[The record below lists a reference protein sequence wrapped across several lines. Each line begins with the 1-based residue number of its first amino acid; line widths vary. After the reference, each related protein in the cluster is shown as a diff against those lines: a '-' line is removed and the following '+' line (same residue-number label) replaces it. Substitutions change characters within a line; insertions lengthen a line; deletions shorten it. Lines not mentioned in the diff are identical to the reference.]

1 MVEYQEI
8 REKVIYYSLQSQKTG
23 LIKGTSGNISL
34 RSDDG
39 KVIAI
44 TPTSIPY
51 ELLKPE
57 DIPLVDEYGK
67 ILYGTKK
74 PSSELPMHTHVLR
87 ARKDVKTVVH
97 THAMFCTIMSVLN
110 ISLKPMTIPQL
121 AMGLF
126 PIGVVPFEIPGSEE
140 LGNAI
145 VKGLGEHGKA
155 VLMANHGMLVVD
167 SSLEKA
173 FAGAEYLEEAAQI
186 AYYSLLGGGMNPI
199 PEAFIQTMRKI
210 AETRA
215 L

>member
-1 MVEYQEI
+1 MIEYLEI

-39 KVIAI
+39 QVIAI

-51 ELLKPE
+51 ELLEPE

-67 ILYGTKK
+67 VLYGHKK
-74 PSSELPMHTHVLR
+74 PSSELPMHTHILR
-87 ARKDVKTVVH
+87 ARKDIKSVVH
-97 THAMFCTIMSVLN
+97 THAMFCTVMSVLN
-110 ISLKPMTIPQL
+110 TALKAMTVPQL
-121 AMGLF
+121 GMGLF
-126 PIGVVPFEIPGSEE
+126 PVEVVPFEMPGSEE
-140 LGNAI
+140 LGDAI

-155 VLMANHGMLVVD
+155 VLMANHGMLVAD

-173 FAGAEYLEEAAQI
+173 FMGAEYLEEAAQI

-199 PEAFIQTMRKI
+199 PEEFVQNMVEVAK
-210 AETRA
+210 TRA

>member
-1 MVEYQEI
+1 MVDYQEI
-8 REKVIYYSLQSQKTG
+8 REKVIYFSLQSQKTG

-57 DIPLVDEYGK
+57 DIPLVDENGK
-67 ILYGTKK
+67 VLDGKTK

-87 ARKDVKTVVH
+87 ARKDINAVVH
-97 THAMFCTIMSVLN
+97 THAMFCTVMSVLN
-110 ISLKPMTIPQL
+110 ISLPAMTVPQL
-121 AMGLF
+121 GMGLF
-126 PIGVVPFEIPGSEE
+126 PVNVIPFEMPGSED

-145 VKGLGEHGKA
+145 VNGLGDGGKG

-167 SSLEKA
+167 TSLEKA

-186 AYYSLLGGGMNPI
+186 AYYSLLGGGINPI
-199 PEAFIQTMRKI
+199 PEKI
-210 AETRA
+210 INIMVEIAKSRA